1 GAAPRTAPW
10 PGRCPPDSPRCC
22 TARGRSPGP
31 RPASRPSWRPP
42 RPTRWPHRR
51 PACAAPPTP
60 ARPNWRPPTPNAPAS
75 PRPPPNRRRTAHT
88 RAADLAPD
96 DAERARQYT
105 AAAEQALLAGDSPAA
120 LRLLDAARS
129 RPVPTPVRGRTELLR
144 GRVLLA
150 DGPVDDA
157 RESFLLAA

>member
-1 GAAPRTAPW
+1 PRRLAAGRSAAAPAPV
-10 PGRCPPDSPRCC
+10 
-22 TARGRSPGP
+22 AE
-31 RPASRPSWRPP
+31 RPAGQP
-42 RPTRWPHRR
+42 
-51 PACAAPPTP
+51 
-60 ARPNWRPPTPNAPAS
+60 
-75 PRPPPNRRRTAHT
+75 RTAHT
-88 RAADLAPD
+88 RAAELAPD
-96 DAERARQYT
+96 AAERARQYT

-157 RESFLLAA
+157 RESFLLEIGR